1 MKKLVSSSP
10 TESDQVSSLGKALRE
25 LYRTARHIYHS
36 DPYAA
41 ARLARIADQTEYFL
55 QTWPEEQWPTSLH
68 GVQPMPSR
76 HVLLTWTANAK
87 RDAVAFSL
95 LPESAWSYAQWRQIT
110 TTLLAALA
118 PFS

>member
-1 MKKLVSSSP
+1 MKKSVSPFPTDTTHLSPSS
-10 TESDQVSSLGKALRE
+10 KALRE
-25 LYRTARHIYHS
+25 LYRNARHIYHS

-55 QTWPEEQWPTSLH
+55 QAWPEEQWPTSLH
-68 GVQPMPSR
+68 GQQPLPSR
-76 HVLLTWTANAK
+76 HVLLVWVANAK
-87 RDAVAFSL
+87 RDAAAFSL
-95 LPESAWSYAQWRQIT
+95 LPESAWSYAHWRQIT

>member
-1 MKKLVSSSP
+1 MKKSVSSFPIDS
-10 TESDQVSSLGKALRE
+10 TQVSPLSKALRE
-25 LYRTARHIYHS
+25 LYRNARHIYHS

-68 GVQPMPSR
+68 SQQPLPSR
-76 HVLLTWTANAK
+76 QVLLSWAANAK
-87 RDAVAFSL
+87 RDAIAFSL
-95 LPESAWSYAQWRQIT
+95 QPESAWSYAHWRQIT
-110 TTLLAALA
+110 TTLLATLA